1 MGHLLSDAHKRV
13 SYPLVRLLDERIA
26 FPFNV
31 VRIPLWN
38 DAARVEQA
46 IVWNRRLYDRIRG
59 AGGVQYPVGAAPMAS
74 KPSDVTI
81 RTTPVTIC
89 LSNNGRAAAGL
100 L

>member
-1 MGHLLSDAHKRV
+1 MARWSVDIIRRRAEQLGTV
-13 SYPLVRLLDERIA
+13 E
-26 FPFNV
+26 
-31 VRIPLWN
+31 
-38 DAARVEQA
+38 AANVEQA